1 MVLAPMVF
9 FAPSASAEPGPRSTE
24 SERFVVANRADVIT
38 IASRSKRAKKRRKS
52 HRTLNARKKSTREI
66 AGADKWWL
74 NENKDGPVQVV
85 VSMED
90 QEATVYVG
98 DKVVARSRVSTG
110 KKGHATPTGVFSILQ
125 KNRHHRSNIYSNAP
139 MPYMQRL
146 TWSGIALHSSK
157 SVPNYPASHGCVRLP
172 NDFARKLFK
181 FTDKGA
187 HVVIA
192 KSNRRLSG
200 ITHPALFQPIR
211 EPARVDARTAPTNK
225 QDVTPAVRMT
235 FGEDG
240 KVVALYPSLDGPE
253 GYNPLAGMVVKAS
266 LPALETIS
274 VASLRLSTNDADDPV
289 IKPAAPKSTA
299 PIRMLVTRRTGRE
312 LIKDVQSL
320 LNELSYDAGDEDG
333 YMGPDT
339 GAAIKRFQQE
349 QGLTETGSMS
359 GDLIGQLYEAAG
371 KGEPL
376 LGHLYVR
383 QKFKDILDA
392 PIRIE
397 NPEKALGTHF
407 FTAQKFN
414 PQTGDAPWTVMSLD
428 DRPRTSQFSFLGE
441 LETDPQAMKART
453 ALDRLTIPDDIRT
466 RISALL
472 TPGSSLA
479 ISDNGISR
487 ETGRGTDFVVLTR

>member
-1 MVLAPMVF
+1 MVF
-9 FAPSASAEPGPRSTE
+9 FAPPVGAEPGPRSTV
-24 SERFVVANRADVIT
+24 SERFVVANRTDVIT
-38 IASRSKRAKKRRKS
+38 VASRSKRAKKRRKS
-52 HRTLNARKKSTREI
+52 HRTLNASKKSTRELS
-66 AGADKWWL
+66 GQDKWWL

-98 DKVVARSRVSTG
+98 DRVVARSRVSTG
-110 KKGHATPTGVFSILQ
+110 KKGHTTPTGVFSILQ

-211 EPARVDARTAPTNK
+211 EPARVNARTVPTDEPDAAPT
-225 QDVTPAVRMT
+225 VRMT
-235 FGEDG
+235 FDEDG
-240 KVVALYPSLDGPE
+240 KVVAQYPSLDGPE
-253 GYNPLAGMVVKAS
+253 GHNPLAGLVVKAS
-266 LPALETIS
+266 RPARETIS
-274 VASLRLSTNDADDPV
+274 VASLRLSTSDADDPI

-312 LIKDVQSL
+312 LIKDVQAL
-320 LNELSYDAGDEDG
+320 LNQLSYDAGDEDG

-339 GAAIKRFQQE
+339 GAAIKRFQRE

-359 GDLIGQLYEAAG
+359 GDLVRQLYDAAG
-371 KGEPL
+371 KGDPL

-383 QKFKDILDA
+383 QNFKDILDA

-407 FTAQKFN
+407 FTAQKFD
-414 PQTGDAPWTVMSLD
+414 PQSGDAPWTVMSLD
-428 DRPRTSQFSFLGE
+428 DKPRKSRFSFLGE
-441 LETDPQAMKART
+441 LEVDAQAMKART

>member
-1 MVLAPMVF
+1 MVLVPMVF
-9 FAPSASAEPGPRSTE
+9 FAPSAGAEPGPRSTE
-24 SERFVVANRADVIT
+24 SERFVVVNRADVIT
-38 IASRSKRAKKRRKS
+38 VASRSKRTKKRRKS
-52 HRTLNARKKSTREI
+52 HRTLSARKKSTREV
-66 AGADKWWL
+66 ASADKWWL
-74 NENKDGPVQVV
+74 NASPDGPVQVV

-110 KKGHATPTGVFSILQ
+110 KKGHRTPTGVFSILQ
-125 KNRHHRSNIYSNAP
+125 KNRHHRSNLYNDAP

-172 NDFARKLFK
+172 NEFARKLFK

-211 EPARVDARTAPTNK
+211 DPARVSTRSEPTIERDA
-225 QDVTPAVRMT
+225 TPAIRMT
-235 FGEDG
+235 FADNG
-240 KVVALYPSLDGPE
+240 KVFAQYPSLDGPE
-253 GYNPLAGMVVKAS
+253 GHNPLAGMVVKATV
-266 LPALETIS
+266 PALETIT

-312 LIKDVQSL
+312 LIKDVQTL
-320 LNELSYDAGDEDG
+320 LNQLSYDAGDADG

-349 QGLTETGSMS
+349 QGLTESGSMS
-359 GDLIGQLYEAAG
+359 GNLLAQLYEAAG

-383 QKFKDILDA
+383 QNFKDILDA
-392 PIRIE
+392 PIRID

-407 FTAQKFN
+407 FTAQKFD

-428 DRPRTSQFSFLGE
+428 DKPRTSKLSFLGQ
-441 LETDPQAMKART
+441 LETDARAMKART
-453 ALDRLTIPDDIRT
+453 ALDRLTIPDNIRT